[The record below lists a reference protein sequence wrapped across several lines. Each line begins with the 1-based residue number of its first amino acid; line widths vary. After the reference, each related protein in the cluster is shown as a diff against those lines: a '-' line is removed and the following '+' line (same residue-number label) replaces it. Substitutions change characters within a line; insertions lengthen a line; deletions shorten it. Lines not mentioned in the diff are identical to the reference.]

1 MYDLAQKTRDETSG
15 SGIFREIEHYR
26 RASRSIPLISNGRN
40 LKELLLMK
48 KMKFNTLAGRTITAG
63 LFAGLFLASQ
73 AAFACTLGNWSAVS
87 GDVDPGSPAPDAGE
101 VLSPR
106 YSGLCAM
113 AASGQGYVEDVSPGG
128 IDRIRARFYVLADNT
143 SDVVVYE
150 GFNGGTSVFTVGL
163 STTGL
168 VTFAGSGFS
177 LTENGVS
184 GNWNSIEVDWNSG
197 AGTVSL
203 WVNSDATSAGADDTG
218 SVAANQ
224 VTSVRLGSVD
234 AAAGPMSFDAY
245 ESRRTTAIGRL
256 LAGDAN
262 SDAGLSTGD
271 LVGIRNELL
280 DVSLAAGQPDCN
292 EDGAVSTG
300 DLVCVRNILLGP

>member
-1 MYDLAQKTRDETSG
+1 
-15 SGIFREIEHYR
+15 
-26 RASRSIPLISNGRN
+26 
-40 LKELLLMK
+40 MK

-113 AASGQGYVEDVSPGG
+113 AASGQGYVQDDSPGG

-143 SDVVVYE
+143 SDVVIYE
-150 GFNGGTSVFTVGL
+150 GFNGATSVFTVEL
-163 STTGL
+163 STAGL
-168 VTFAGSGFS
+168 VTFTGSGFS
-177 LTENGVS
+177 LTANGVS

-224 VTSVRLGSVD
+224 VTSVRLGNLND
-234 AAAGPMSFDAY
+234 ASGMLNFDAY
-245 ESRRTTAIGRL
+245 ESRRTTEIGQL
-256 LAGDAN
+256 CACDAN
-262 SDAGLSTGD
+262 ASGDGIVNIQDFVVTTNEAGG
-271 LVGIRNELL
+271 GEL
-280 DVSLAAGQPDCN
+280 ATGQPDCN
-292 EDGAVSTG
+292 GNGAVDIQDMVAIINIAGSTG
-300 DLVCVRNILLGP
+300 SCGAL